1 MAKSYKRGSIGLLVA
16 GACTLAAAGNS
27 ALEQASAAEAPQDTG
42 LEEIVVTAQ
51 RRDESLAKTPVAV
64 AVLTAEGLA
73 KAQIVSE
80 QDLRAAVAGLSIR
93 TGLGSNQL
101 NYSLRGQSRDAYSG
115 TRPGVLP
122 YVNEVQIGGA
132 GGSTA
137 LYDLQSVQ
145 VLKGP
150 QGTLFGRSATGGA
163 VLFTTARPTE
173 DLAGYVSVAGGDF
186 SLRKFEGAIS
196 GPLGGSST
204 LGRLAGFYQE
214 RDGFQR
220 NLFNGGTEGDLER
233 LGARLSLTTRFGDRA
248 RNELMYEYF
257 KADGESTIGVI
268 GGLLPFTGG
277 GPGNPPFIPIE
288 FLYSGIATPVARAIG
303 VATLQAFVPPQFAPA
318 APAFYDNYFAS
329 PKRPDGGIRAVLQ
342 DQQKRGP
349 YVVDSDAANKY
360 EATNHVVTNITTF
373 EISDAVTLRNVLGYV
388 DLDSFLST
396 DSDGTAYGVVATVGA
411 VARNK
416 QFSEELQ
423 LLGNLLDGRLQL
435 VTGLYYSD
443 ESYRFT
449 QRGEFFDLI
458 FGGQFQI
465 NAFELQNDTL
475 AAYAQGTYRLGDS
488 GWSATLGGRYTSED
502 VRKIQL
508 PTDSIRLALGPNP
521 PPGFD
526 YDQSTTYD
534 KLSWQV
540 GLQNQLTDELLVY
553 GVARRAFKSGG
564 YNGFLAPRVGSA
576 ANAGDGYDAERVTDV
591 ELGMKFEGEIGSA
604 PSRVNL
610 ALYHN
615 WISDSQRTGFS
626 LVLGNPAALTVNV
639 PEGKTWGAELDGQFR
654 VSDRLTIGGTLNYTN
669 AAFAADTVF
678 INGSG
683 QQYDQVP
690 DTPETSGTLFA
701 DLSFPLGAAYSLS
714 LRGDVYGQSET
725 VTTPR
730 SQNRQGTVVPSYT
743 IANLRLALENKDA
756 GWSLAALVRNVTDK
770 VYYTGGLP
778 TGEIYQINVLVP
790 GEPRTFS
797 IEARYTF

>member
-1 MAKSYKRGSIGLLVA
+1 VGNTA
-16 GACTLAAAGNS
+16 LAQGR
-27 ALEQASAAEAPQDTG
+27 ASGDSRDAG

-64 AVLTAEGLA
+64 AVLSAEALA
-73 KAQIVSE
+73 EAQIVSE
-80 QDLRAAVAGLSIR
+80 ENLRSAVPGLSIR

-122 YVNEVQIGGA
+122 YINEVQIGGA

-137 LYDLQSVQ
+137 FYDLQSVQ

-173 DLAGYVSVAGGDF
+173 DLTGYVSVAGGDF
-186 SLRKFEGAIS
+186 ALRKVEGAIS
-196 GPLGGSST
+196 GPLGGSSS
-204 LGRLAGFYQE
+204 LGRIAGFYQE

-220 NLFNGGTEGDLER
+220 NLFDGGTEGDLER
-233 LGARLSLTTRFGDRA
+233 LGARVSLTTRFRERV
-248 RNELMYEYF
+248 RNELMYDYF
-257 KADGESTIGVI
+257 EADGESTIGVI
-268 GGLLPFTGG
+268 GGLLPFAGG
-277 GPGNPPFIPIE
+277 GQGNPPFIPIE
-288 FLYSGIATPVARAIG
+288 FLYAGVATPLARAIG
-303 VATLQAFVPPQFAPA
+303 IGTLQAFVPPQLAPA
-318 APAFYDNYFAS
+318 APAYYDNYFAN
-329 PKRPDGGIRAVLQ
+329 PQRPDGGIRAVLQ
-342 DQQKRGP
+342 DQQRRGP
-349 YVVDSDAANKY
+349 YVVDSDAENSY

-373 EISDAVTLRNVLGYV
+373 DVSDTLKLRNILGYV
-388 DLDSFLST
+388 DLDSVLST

-423 LLGNLLDGRLQL
+423 LLGDLVDGRLQF
-435 VTGLYYSD
+435 VAGLFYSD
-443 ESYRFT
+443 ESYEFT

-465 NAFELQNDTL
+465 NAFELQNETL
-475 AAYAQGTYRLGDS
+475 AAYAQGTYHLGER
-488 GWSATLGGRYTSED
+488 GWSATLGTRYTSED

-508 PTDSIRLALGPNP
+508 PTDSIVIALGPNP

-534 KLSWQV
+534 RLSWQV
-540 GLQNQLTDELLVY
+540 GLQNQLTDDLLFY
-553 GVARRAFKSGG
+553 SVARRAFKSGG

-576 ANAGDGYDAERVTDV
+576 ANAGDSYDAERVTDV
-591 ELGMKFEGEIGSA
+591 ELGLKFEGDLGSV

-639 PEGKTWGAELDGQFR
+639 PEGTTWGAELDGQFR
-654 VSDRLTIGGTLNYTN
+654 VSDFLILGGTLNYTK
-669 AAFAADTVF
+669 AEFAADTVF

-690 DTPETSGTLFA
+690 DTPEYSGTLFA
-701 DLSFPLGAAYSLS
+701 ELSFKLGAAYSIS
-714 LRGDVYGQSET
+714 LRGDLYGQGET

-730 SQNRQGTVVPSYT
+730 SQNSQGTVIPSYT
-743 IANLRLALENKDA
+743 IANLRLALENDDA
-756 GWSLAALVRNVTDK
+756 GWSLAAVVRNVADE

-778 TGEIYQINVLVP
+778 TGEIYQVNVLVP
-790 GEPRTFS
+790 GEPRTFA
-797 IEARYTF
+797 IEARYAF

>member
-1 MAKSYKRGSIGLLVA
+1 MNKSVGRSTIGVLVA
-16 GACTLAAAGNS
+16 FGGTLLAALSPAFAQGN
-27 ALEQASAAEAPQDTG
+27 ASDDLPGAG

-64 AVLTAEGLA
+64 AVLSSEALA

-80 QDLRAAVAGLSIR
+80 QDLRSAVPGLSIR

-122 YVNEVQIGGA
+122 YFNEVQIGGA

-137 LYDLQSVQ
+137 FYDLQSVQ

-173 DLAGYVSVAGGDF
+173 DLGGYVSVSGGDF
-186 SLRKFEGAIS
+186 ALRKIEGAIS

-204 LGRLAGFYQE
+204 LGRIAGFYQE

-220 NLFNGGTEGDLER
+220 NLFNGGTEGDFER
-233 LGARLSLTTRFGDRA
+233 LGARVSLTTRFGERA
-248 RNELMYEYF
+248 RNELVYDYF

-268 GGLLPFTGG
+268 GGLLPFAGG
-277 GPGNPPFIPIE
+277 GAGNPPFIPIE
-288 FLYSGIATPVARAIG
+288 FLYSGISTPVARATGIG
-303 VATLQAFVPPQFAPA
+303 TLQAFVPPQFAPA
-318 APAFYDNYFAS
+318 APGFYDNYFAS

-342 DQQKRGP
+342 DQQRRGP
-349 YVVDSDAANKY
+349 YVVDSDAVNKY
-360 EATNHVVTNITTF
+360 EATNHIVTNVTTV
-373 EISDAVTLRNVLGYV
+373 EISDVLTLRNVFGYV

-416 QFSEELQ
+416 QVSEELQ
-423 LLGNLLDGRLQL
+423 LLGNLADGRLQL
-435 VTGLYYSD
+435 VTGLYYAD
-443 ESYRFT
+443 ESYKFT

-465 NAFELQNDTL
+465 NAFELKNETL

-488 GWSATLGGRYTSED
+488 GWSATMGGRYTSED

-526 YDQSTTYD
+526 YDQSTQYN
-534 KLSWQV
+534 KLSWQL
-540 GLQNQLTDELLVY
+540 GLQNQINEQVLLY

-576 ANAGDGYDAERVTDV
+576 ANAGDGYDAERVTDA
-591 ELGMKFEGEIGSA
+591 ELGLKFEGELGSV

-610 ALYHN
+610 AVYHN

-639 PEGKTWGAELDGQFR
+639 PKGTTWGAELDGQFR
-654 VSDRLTIGGTLNYTN
+654 VSDRLTLGGTLNYTK
-669 AAFAADTVF
+669 AKFDADTVF

-690 DTPETSGTLFA
+690 DTPKTSATVFA
-701 DLSFPLGAAYSLS
+701 DLSFPIGAAYSLS
-714 LRGDVYGQSET
+714 LRGDLYTQGKT

-730 SQNRQGTVVPSYT
+730 SRNSLGTSVPSYS
-743 IANLRLALENKDA
+743 IANLRVAVENNDT
-756 GWSLAALVRNVTDK
+756 GWSLAAVVRNVGDK

-790 GEPRTFS
+790 GEPRTVAV
-797 IEARYTF
+797 EARFKF